1 MDILPAHSPLRPA
14 IARTISHLN
23 SARQDKFVRDSPYI
37 PASRNDS
44 SPSLSP
50 HNPSKGSSRIPKTTR
65 KPLPPT
71 SEKAFKSTQRNH
83 NHSTHTEKPY
93 SFHKKILIS
102 DERVN
107 TLSLKG
113 KIFPIKNKYIEISMS
128 NTGNFNRQTSGES
141 AGGEGK
147 GSGVE

>member
-1 MDILPAHSPLRPA
+1 MDILPTHNPLRPA

-37 PASRNDS
+37 PNSRKDS

-50 HNPSKGSSRIPKTTR
+50 HNPSQGSSRIPKTTR
-65 KPLPPT
+65 KPLAPT
-71 SEKAFKSTQRNH
+71 SEQAFKSTQRNH
-83 NHSTHTEKPY
+83 NNSTHTEKPY
-93 SFHKKILIS
+93 SSHKKILIS

-107 TLSLKG
+107 TLSSKG
-113 KIFPIKNKYIEISMS
+113 KIFPIKNKYIESCMS
-128 NTGNFNRQTSGES
+128 NTGNLNRQKSGEGK
-141 AGGEGK
+141 GGEGK